1 MRGYKPADIRTLDQI
16 NRVSSDKADRTRKP
30 IAAVERRG
38 GAAQNLDGFDK
49 ADIGKAAAPG
59 VLRPEAEAL
68 RGADVAFFSRKE
80 DKIAAAAAEIDAAGP
95 GKVFA
100 EVFDMASGTE
110 AYQAWLE
117 KAVKELGG
125 CDIFVHTASASG
137 TGGAGDWQACLDM
150 DLKGAAYA
158 VETLT
163 PYLEASGTG
172 SIVMLSSTAALETFI
187 APNPFNAIKAALI
200 TYASQLSQAMAAKG
214 IRVNTVSPGA
224 VYYKGGNWEIIEE
237 HMKPLFDATLAK
249 MPTGRFGEPVEVAK
263 AIVFVA
269 SPAVPYMTGANIVVD
284 GGFTQRVQF

>member
-1 MRGYKPADIRTLDQI
+1 MRWVQRSDVSVIREVRRQELRALTPGS
-16 NRVSSDKADRTRKP
+16 NRLFNCCVDLGFEAEDTVGNAQE
-30 IAAVERRG
+30 IAAW
-38 GAAQNLDGFDK
+38 
-49 ADIGKAAAPG
+49 ADAKGYDSLIVVTSDYHMPRALTEIRAAAPG
-59 VLRPEAEAL
+59 V
-68 RGADVAFFSRKE
+68 
-80 DKIAAAAAEIDAAGP
+80 
-95 GKVFA
+95 
-100 EVFDMASGTE
+100 
-110 AYQAWLE
+110 
-117 KAVKELGG
+117 EL
-125 CDIFVHTASASG
+125 T
-137 TGGAGDWQACLDM
+137 
-150 DLKGAAYA
+150 AYA

-200 TYASQLSQAMAAKG
+200 TYASQLSQAYAAKG

-237 HMKPLFDATLAK
+237 HMKPLYDATLAK